1 MKVNT
6 VIIVPVLLSTT
17 VPFVSVKL
25 IYVKKVL

>member
-17 VPFVSVKL
+17 VLFVSVKL

>member
-6 VIIVPVLLSTT
+6 VIIVPVLLSTA

-25 IYVKKVL
+25 MYVKKVL